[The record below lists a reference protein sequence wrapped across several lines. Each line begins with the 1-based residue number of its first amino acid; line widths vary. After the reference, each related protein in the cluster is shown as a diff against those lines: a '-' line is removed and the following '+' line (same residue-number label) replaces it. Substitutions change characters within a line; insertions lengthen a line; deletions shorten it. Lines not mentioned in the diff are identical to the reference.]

1 VAGGA
6 GITLVPESV
15 AERYSRPDITCVPVP
30 DAERDEVP
38 LAWEASRRPP
48 LITAFAPLAPL
59 ADPARAEEP

>member
-1 VAGGA
+1 MAGGA

-38 LAWEASRRPP
+38 LVWEASGALP
-48 LITAFAPLAPL
+48 
-59 ADPARAEEP
+59 